1 MIYIVHAVCTASGRG
16 NQAQKH
22 NIQPAIQDSFLYK
35 ADHRYI
41 RLNHIPIPKAKS
53 QTTLLLLGRQV
64 TLGVKVINNLL
75 DSILNRQLIVLHV
88 NLRVGRRLIRS
99 GDTSEL
105 LNNTLASLLVQTL
118 GVTLL
123 SDLNGDIDIDL
134 DERQTG
140 LLTGCG
146 NLVQLTG
153 SVTVLPV
160 GRDER
165 SNGDGVGVGE
175 QLGDL
180 SNAADV
186 LVAVGL
192 AESKV
197 LVQSE
202 ADVVAVEAVGV
213 DAAVADE
220 LVLELDG

>member
-1 MIYIVHAVCTASGRG
+1 M
-16 NQAQKH
+16 
-22 NIQPAIQDSFLYK
+22 
-35 ADHRYI
+35 
-41 RLNHIPIPKAKS
+41 
-53 QTTLLLLGRQV
+53 
-64 TLGVKVINNLL
+64 
-75 DSILNRQLIVLHV
+75 

-99 GDTSEL
+99 RDTSEL

-123 SDLNGDIDIDL
+123 RHLNGDINIDL

-140 LLTGCG
+140 LLAGRG

-153 SVTVLPV
+153 SVTILPV
-160 GRDER
+160 GRDEG

-175 QLGDL
+175 QLSDL
-180 SNAADV
+180 GNAADV

-202 ADVVAVEAVGV
+202 ADVVAVQAVGV
-213 DAAVADE
+213 NAAVADE
-220 LVLELDG
+220 LVLQLDG

>member
-1 MIYIVHAVCTASGRG
+1 M
-16 NQAQKH
+16 
-22 NIQPAIQDSFLYK
+22 
-35 ADHRYI
+35 
-41 RLNHIPIPKAKS
+41 
-53 QTTLLLLGRQV
+53 
-64 TLGVKVINNLL
+64 
-75 DSILNRQLIVLHV
+75 

-99 GDTSEL
+99 RDTSEL

-123 SDLNGDIDIDL
+123 SHLNGDINIDL

-140 LLTGCG
+140 LLAGRG
-146 NLVQLTG
+146 NLVQLAG
-153 SVTVLPV
+153 SVTILAV
-160 GRDER
+160 GRDEG

-180 SNAADV
+180 GNAADV

-202 ADVVAVEAVGV
+202 ADVVAVQAVGV
-213 DAAVADE
+213 DTTVADE
-220 LVLELDG
+220 LVLQLDG

>member
-1 MIYIVHAVCTASGRG
+1 M
-16 NQAQKH
+16 
-22 NIQPAIQDSFLYK
+22 
-35 ADHRYI
+35 
-41 RLNHIPIPKAKS
+41 
-53 QTTLLLLGRQV
+53 
-64 TLGVKVINNLL
+64 
-75 DSILNRQLIVLHV
+75 

-99 GDTSEL
+99 RDTSEL

-123 SDLNGDIDIDL
+123 SHLNGDINIDL

-140 LLTGCG
+140 LLAGRG
-146 NLVQLTG
+146 NLVQLAG
-153 SVTVLPV
+153 SVTILPV
-160 GRDER
+160 GRDEG

-180 SNAADV
+180 GNAADV

-202 ADVVAVEAVGV
+202 ADVVAVQAVGV
-213 DAAVADE
+213 DTTVADE
-220 LVLELDG
+220 LVLQLDG

>member
-1 MIYIVHAVCTASGRG
+1 M
-16 NQAQKH
+16 
-22 NIQPAIQDSFLYK
+22 
-35 ADHRYI
+35 
-41 RLNHIPIPKAKS
+41 
-53 QTTLLLLGRQV
+53 
-64 TLGVKVINNLL
+64 
-75 DSILNRQLIVLHV
+75 

-99 GDTSEL
+99 RDTSEL

-123 SDLNGDIDIDL
+123 GHLNGDINIDL

-140 LLTGCG
+140 LLAGGG

-153 SVTVLPV
+153 SVTIFAV
-160 GRDER
+160 GRDEG
-165 SNGDGVGVGE
+165 SNGDGVGVRE

-180 SNAADV
+180 GNAADV
-186 LVAVGL
+186 LVAIGL

-202 ADVVAVEAVGV
+202 ADVVAVQAVGV
-213 DAAVADE
+213 NAAVADE